1 VTEAD
6 PGRRISWLVL
16 DNHFAFT
23 EDQTEWTGTTVTFD
37 IAEEGGRT
45 EVRFTHQGLTPACE
59 CFEVCSTAW
68 GFFVNSSLRSL
79 ITTGEGRPNRL
90 GHPPID
96 TAAETRTEEEIPR

>member
-1 VTEAD
+1 M
-6 PGRRISWLVL
+6 

-37 IAEEGGRT
+37 IAQEGNRT
-45 EVRFTHQGLTPACE
+45 AVRFTHQGLTPAHE

-68 GFFVNSSLRSL
+68 GFFVNSSLQSL

-96 TAAETRTEEEIPR
+96 TATETRTGREIPR